1 MFSPR
6 WIFGFSINASN
17 ASRADPGTTG
27 ISSPGNSYL
36 SKVSR
41 TSNSTNSK
49 SSLSSTWSSLFKK
62 TTIFGLLAAISGY
75 FATAGTG
82 KVQIIA
88 QAIAGLS
95 TFLLGGVAADS
106 KKDN

>member
-1 MFSPR
+1 MKNP
-6 WIFGFSINASN
+6 
-17 ASRADPGTTG
+17 
-27 ISSPGNSYL
+27 
-36 SKVSR
+36 
-41 TSNSTNSK
+41 
-49 SSLSSTWSSLFKK
+49 K

-75 FATAGTG
+75 FATASTG

-88 QAIAGLS
+88 QTIAGLS